1 MINPGLLVDSVL
13 RGVLGGRRKKSR
25 KAYKYLGRGGRTLM
39 SNPNALLTVA
49 GVAWGIF
56 ETLQNQNPGQP
67 GSPGSAGSGGS
78 VGSGGSE
85 GSGGSWGAGS
95 AGAPPPVPAP
105 PLPNVSGDAATVPGD
120 ALRIVRLAIAA
131 AHADG
136 TFSEGDRAAIVEQ
149 ARAAGAEHLV
159 EQELANRAPLAGIVG
174 GITDPA
180 QRATLYVLAFGII
193 RADES
198 VSGAERIFLAQLAHQ
213 LGLDPE
219 TVTKLEAD
227 TAARIDSEDAT

>member
-1 MINPGLLVDSVL
+1 MIDPTDLIDGVL

-25 KAYKYLGRGGRTLM
+25 KALRYLTGRRGGLM

-56 ETLQNQNPGQP
+56 ETLQSQGSQA
-67 GSPGSAGSGGS
+67 SPGGQATH
-78 VGSGGSE
+78 
-85 GSGGSWGAGS
+85 GAQGPVQ
-95 AGAPPPVPAP
+95 ATPVPPIPTPPVPNAH
-105 PLPNVSGDAATVPGD
+105 GEAATIPSD

-131 AHADG
+131 AAADG
-136 TFSEGDRAAIVEQ
+136 SFTDQDRAKIVDQ

-159 EQELANRAPLAGIVG
+159 DAEVAQRRPVAEIVSG
-174 GITDPA
+174 VIDPA

-198 VSGAERIFLAQLAHQ
+198 VSGAERIFLAQLANQ

-219 TVTKLEAD
+219 TVKKLEAD
-227 TAARIDSEDAT
+227 TSARIDSQN

>member
-1 MINPGLLVDSVL
+1 MINPDMLVNSIL

-25 KAYKYLGRGGRTLM
+25 KALKYLGRGSRGMM

-56 ETLQNQNPGQP
+56 ETLQNQATGPV
-67 GSPGSAGSGGS
+67 GSPS
-78 VGSGGSE
+78 VGGTPGGM
-85 GSGGSWGAGS
+85 GSLGGIGS
-95 AGAPPPVPAP
+95 PTP
-105 PLPNVSGDAATVPGD
+105 PLPDVSGEAATIPSD

-136 TFSEGDRAAIVEQ
+136 TFTDQDRAAIVDQ

-159 EQELANRAPLAGIVG
+159 EQELANRRPLAGVVAG
-174 GITDPA
+174 VTDPA
-180 QRATLYVLAFGII
+180 QRATLYVLAFGIV

-198 VSGAERIFLAQLAHQ
+198 VSGAERIFLAQLANL
-213 LGLDPE
+213 LGLDPD
-219 TVTKLEAD
+219 TIKTLEAD
-227 TAARIDSEDAT
+227 TSARIDAQG